1 MANALFVS
9 FRNGVL
15 GSHATYVD
23 LDADTISLMFVD
35 HADDTPVAATDD
47 FLDDIASAA
56 RVPALGSVPTVGTKT
71 IGVVAA
77 GTFDSADVTFT
88 ALTGDASESLILF
101 KNTGTD
107 TTSNLIAFW
116 DTATGLPLTP
126 NGGDVTVAPS
136 ASGWFTF

>member
-15 GSHATYVD
+15 GAHATYVD
-23 LDADTISLMFVD
+23 LDGDTVSLMFVD

-56 RVPALGSVPTVGTKT
+56 RIPALGSVPNLGSKT
-71 IGVVAA
+71 IGTVAA

-88 ALTGDASESLILF
+88 ALTGDVAESLIMF
-101 KNTGTD
+101 KNTGNHA
-107 TTSNLIAFW
+107 TSNLVAFW

-126 NGGDVTVAPS
+126 NGGDVIVAPS